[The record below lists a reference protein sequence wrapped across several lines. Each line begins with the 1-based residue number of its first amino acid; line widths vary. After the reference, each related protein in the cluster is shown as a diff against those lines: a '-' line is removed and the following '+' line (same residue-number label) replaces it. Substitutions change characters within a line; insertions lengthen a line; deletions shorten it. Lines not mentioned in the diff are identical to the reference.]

1 MSKVSAEF
9 IHRDVVDLIRRLV
22 VLAEIDDKAILSHVD
37 RIRGYVM
44 TLGRGLGL
52 SPQEAEIIA
61 FASQLHDVGK
71 IALPEALRM
80 KAGKLEPGEWEL
92 VKQHPVIG
100 AELLSGSPSVTVQA
114 GEIIALTHHER
125 WDGSGYPRGLKGE
138 AIPLSGRLCAVADVY
153 DALTTPRPYK
163 VEIAPDEA
171 LTLIKDSGGTLFDPQ
186 VVAVFVERF
195 DEILRTQRSTP

>member
-1 MSKVSAEF
+1 
-9 IHRDVVDLIRRLV
+9 
-22 VLAEIDDKAILSHVD
+22 
-37 RIRGYVM
+37 
-44 TLGRGLGL
+44 
-52 SPQEAEIIA
+52 
-61 FASQLHDVGK
+61 
-71 IALPEALRM
+71 
-80 KAGKLEPGEWEL
+80 
-92 VKQHPVIG
+92 
-100 AELLSGSPSVTVQA
+100 
-114 GEIIALTHHER
+114 LTHHER